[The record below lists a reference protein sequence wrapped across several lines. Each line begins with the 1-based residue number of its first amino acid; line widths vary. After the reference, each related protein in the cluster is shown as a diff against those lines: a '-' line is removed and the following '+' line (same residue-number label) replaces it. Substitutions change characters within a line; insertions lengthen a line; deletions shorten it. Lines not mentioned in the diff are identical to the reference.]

1 MRTPWLRA
9 ALTTSFMRGAISETR
24 PEAPLH
30 QCLSHMSQ
38 MTTAVSLALQSRS
51 REAVSKRLVSFSE
64 RNWARVSRLS
74 RPDAAKPAD
83 WQKQAM
89 ARVAMQTNLI
99 GSLFGLLSM
108 PHIQVRA

>member
-24 PEAPLH
+24 SDAPLH

-51 REAVSKRLVSFSE
+51 RDALSKRFVSFSE

-74 RPDAAKPAD
+74 RPEAADPAAG
-83 WQKQAM
+83 QKQAI
-89 ARVAMQTNLI
+89 AREAILRNFI
-99 GSLFGLLSM
+99 GSLFGRIPM
-108 PHIQVRA
+108 PHIQV